1 MNGIG
6 AFLGFASIAGLTWWF
21 SFRPRLFVR
30 LFVPRENWFG
40 SGRELLRK
48 GTRRGM
54 RLMALVQFLLG
65 CILWLV
71 CFCMRI

>member
-6 AFLGFASIAGLTWWF
+6 AFLGFASIAGLTWLF
-21 SFRPRLFVR
+21 SFCPRLFVG

-40 SGRELLRK
+40 SGREMLRK
-48 GTRRGM
+48 ETRRGM

-65 CILWLV
+65 CIVGLV
-71 CFCMRI
+71 CFCMGI